1 MSGARLPLALVVA
14 MANERVI
21 GRNGTLPWRIPE
33 DLRYFRKVTTG
44 HAIIMGRK
52 TYESIG
58 KPLPDRRNIVVSRN
72 ADLQIPGCEA
82 ATSLDAAIA
91 LARQN
96 DQEPRV
102 IGGSELYRAALP
114 LATKLLV
121 TEIHEAYA
129 GDVTFPAYDA
139 AEWLEESRVAAETP
153 NVQFVTLVRASAA
166 SPKGAT

>member
-1 MSGARLPLALVVA
+1 VRPRLLLVAAMDLARG
-14 MANERVI
+14 I
-21 GRNGTLPWRIPE
+21 GRENALPWHLPR
-33 DLRYFRKVTTG
+33 DLRRFRSLTLGKPLIV
-44 HAIIMGRK
+44 GRK